1 MRRLDET
8 PIDPE
13 VEAALD
19 AIDATLAGQA
29 VDPRHADLAEL
40 ALLLAAERPVMDE
53 AFARSFDEKVQARF
67 APQRTAAAAPAGLRR
82 HRLWFSP
89 AAAGLGSAAVAA
101 VVVAIV
107 LVGGSSP
114 APVVRG
120 GAPARV
126 PPLAGA
132 PAHAA
137 ASKTAATAT
146 STHARALATTT
157 PVLAPTTAPNGAAS
171 ASGQTALAS
180 GQTASGVGASS
191 GPPSVLLQPP
201 PNGRKIVQG
210 AQLEL
215 TTASSRVDAVA
226 QEVFDVVGQ
235 YSGIVSNSTVT
246 ATGGPG
252 AYAEF
257 QLSVPSSSLPQTM
270 AALSTLRYAQ
280 VASRT
285 DTTQDVNDQYESDV
299 RALADA
305 RALRTSLLK
314 QLANATTQA
323 QIDSLTAQ
331 IHDAEA
337 SISSDQATLAQLN
350 QRINFSQITVTINTP
365 TVIVVPSHSGGS
377 GFTLRKAAHDAGRV
391 LTVAAGVALIALA
404 ALVPVALLGALAW
417 WGAAALRRRRRE
429 QTLDT
434 V

>member
-1 MRRLDET
+1 LSAT
-8 PIDPE
+8 P
-13 VEAALD
+13 EASWRPRSRSFA
-19 AIDATLAGQA
+19 AGQA
-29 VDPRHADLAEL
+29 TAK
-40 ALLLAAERPVMDE
+40 ALD
-53 AFARSFDEKVQARF
+53 
-67 APQRTAAAAPAGLRR
+67 LRR
-82 HRLWFSP
+82 QP
-89 AAAGLGSAAVAA
+89 
-101 VVVAIV
+101 
-107 LVGGSSP
+107 
-114 APVVRG
+114 
-120 GAPARV
+120 
-126 PPLAGA
+126 
-132 PAHAA
+132 
-137 ASKTAATAT
+137 
-146 STHARALATTT
+146 
-157 PVLAPTTAPNGAAS
+157 
-171 ASGQTALAS
+171 
-180 GQTASGVGASS
+180 ASGVAAPS
-191 GPPSVLLQPP
+191 GPGTVLLQPP

-226 QEVFDVVGQ
+226 QEVFDVIGQ
-235 YSGIVSNSTVT
+235 YNGIVSSSTVT

-252 AYAEF
+252 GYAEF
-257 QLSVPSSSLPQTM
+257 QLSVPSSSLPQAM
-270 AALSTLRYAQ
+270 AALSTLRYAH

-285 DTTQDVNDQYESDV
+285 DTTQDVNDQYQSDV

-350 QRINFSQITVTINTP
+350 QRINLSQITLTINTP
-365 TVIVVPSHSGGS
+365 TVIVVPSHSGG
-377 GFTLRKAAHDAGRV
+377 GFTIRKAAHDAGRV